1 MNTIKLSESVYRD
14 KVMGCWLGKNAGGS
28 LGAPHEKMWGNKKT
42 FDISFYTKMEEG
54 GLPNDDLEIQLIWLM
69 MLEERGLEVTCKDF
83 AEYWMNHIG
92 YCPDEYGCH
101 KTNLRKGLAPP
112 ISGKHNNP
120 FKDCMGCPIRSEIWA
135 CIAPGL
141 PHVAVNYAWHDAV
154 CDHAGGESVYGEL
167 FNAALESA
175 AFVISDRDTLL
186 DIGLSVIPEGCKT
199 AQTIRIARKEHAAGK
214 TWLEAR
220 NAVYEFAKH
229 PFAQHSPINL
239 GFQTIGWLYGEDFG
253 DSLCKAMNCGYDT
266 DCTAA
271 TLGSILGIIHGAKAL
286 PEEWIKPLGNK
297 IVLTPPP
304 GIIHV
309 QVPEDVD
316 ELTDR
321 TIAITRQLL
330 AKYHDKVQLVS
341 RTSQCGISDSE
352 QDRNPPTP
360 FKKGGL
366 SNEIID
372 YNVINEILSR
382 PQNNISHSLNH
393 IDVSVAYPNEPV
405 ISVLEPMKAIITIKN
420 TSPEPLKISVKINSP
435 DGFTVSR
442 IPPLKVSDPANA
454 GGVAEGRG
462 MLSKCEQLPPN
473 ENISFEVEFSC
484 TDKTKMQISNRAF
497 IFLDIE
503 ERSAVDAVP
512 IVMLGARRWLVSKV
526 FEGQTLED
534 ADTIPEDVSEESQGN
549 DWEILDLMDD
559 ELKVEYLYNN
569 KPGVIYLR
577 YHAHNPEEKLT
588 RIGVPNDYRMK
599 IWINGKEKNHTQVIV
614 PCRPAVVGDVDP
626 EIEWKEHRWELVNA
640 VDITLP
646 KGWNTFVIKLERG
659 EKPIQAYFTTAYDFS
674 CFHSLAG
681 LDGSRFPWDK

>member
-1 MNTIKLSESVYRD
+1 VNTIKLSESVYRD

-28 LGAPHEKMWGNKKT
+28 LGAPHEKMWGNEKT
-42 FDISFYTKMEEG
+42 FDVSFYTKMEEG
-54 GLPNDDLEIQLIWLM
+54 GLPNDDLEIQLIWLI
-69 MLEERGLEVTCKDF
+69 MLEEKGLEVTCKDF

-141 PHVAVNYAWHDAV
+141 PHVAVDYAWHDAV

-167 FNAALESA
+167 FNASLESA
-175 AFVISDRDTLL
+175 AFVISDRDSLL
-186 DIGLSVIPEGCKT
+186 DIGLSVIPEECKT
-199 AQTIRIARKEHAAGK
+199 AQTIRLAREEHAAGK
-214 TWLEAR
+214 SWLEAR

-239 GFQTIGWLYGEDFG
+239 GFQTIGWLYGENFG

-286 PEEWIKPLGNK
+286 PEKWIKPLGNK

-330 AKYHDKVQLVS
+330 AKHHDKVQLVNDLN
-341 RTSQCGISDSE
+341 CKAGAWGNVA
-352 QDRNPPTP
+352 RNS
-360 FKKGGL
+360 L
-366 SNEIID
+366 STIQNSLVDMNI
-372 YNVINEILSR
+372 INEILSR
-382 PQNNISHSLNH
+382 PQDNIVH
-393 IDVSVAYPNEPV
+393 ILTHLDVTIAYNEEPV
-405 ISVLEPMKAIITIKN
+405 ISVLEPVKVIITVKN
-420 TSPEPLKISVKINSP
+420 TSPETLKISAKISLP
-435 DGFTVSR
+435 DGFSVSCVSR
-442 IPPLKVSDPANA
+442 CDILNHKQEI
-454 GGVAEGRG
+454 VA
-462 MLSKCEQLPPN
+462 N

-497 IFLDIE
+497 LLLDVE
-503 ERSAVDAVP
+503 ERSAIKAVP
-512 IVMLGARRWLVSKV
+512 IVMLGARRWLISKV
-526 FEGQTLED
+526 FEGQRLED
-534 ADTIPEDVSEESQGN
+534 TDTIPENISKDFQGD
-549 DWEILDLMDD
+549 DWEILDLKDD
-559 ELKVEYLYNN
+559 ELKVEHFFNN

-577 YHAHNPEEKLT
+577 YHAYNPEEKLT
-588 RIGVPNDYRMK
+588 RIGVPNNHRMK
-599 IWINGKEKNHTQVIV
+599 IWINGKEENQTQTIV

-640 VDITLP
+640 VDVTLP
-646 KGWNTFVIKLERG
+646 KGWNIFVIKLERG
-659 EKPIQAYFTTAYDFS
+659 EKPVQAFFTTAYDFS
-674 CFHSLAG
+674 CFHSLVKLNG
-681 LDGSRFPWDK
+681 VVFPWEK

>member
-1 MNTIKLSESVYRD
+1 MNSKIIKLSEDVYRD

-28 LGAPHEKMWGNKKT
+28 LGMPHEMMWGNEKV
-42 FDISFYTKMEEG
+42 FDVSFYTKMEEG

-69 MLEERGLEVTCKDF
+69 MLEDRGLEITCKDF
-83 AEYWMNHIG
+83 AEYWMNHVG

-141 PHVAVNYAWHDAV
+141 PHVAAHYAWHDAV

-167 FNAALESA
+167 FNAALQSA

-186 DIGLSVIPEGCKT
+186 DIGLSVIPENCKT
-199 AQTIRIARKEHAAGK
+199 AQTIRIAREQHAAGK
-214 TWLEAR
+214 TWLETR

-286 PEEWIKPLGNK
+286 PEKWIKPLGNK

-309 QVPEDVD
+309 QVPKDVD

-341 RTSQCGISDSE
+341 E
-352 QDRNPPTP
+352 HPPESP
-360 FKKGGL
+360 FKGGL
-366 SNEIID
+366 ELID
-372 YNVINEILSR
+372 YNIINEILSR
-382 PQNNISHSLNH
+382 PQDNIVHSLNH
-393 IDVSVAYPNEPV
+393 LDVSIAYPTEPV
-405 ISVLEPMKAIITIKN
+405 ISVSEPMKAIVTIKN
-420 TSPEPLKISVKINSP
+420 TSPEPLKVSAKINSP
-435 DGFTVSR
+435 DG
-442 IPPLKVSDPANA
+442 INPLLRGVPDRAGCVIPAN
-454 GGVAEGRG
+454 E
-462 MLSKCEQLPPN
+462 E
-473 ENISFEVEFSC
+473 ISFEVEFSC
-484 TDKTKMQISNRAF
+484 TDKTKMQVTNQAF
-497 IFLDIE
+497 LFLEIE
-503 ERSAVDAVP
+503 ERSAVEAIP
-512 IVMLGARRWLVSKV
+512 IVMLGARRWLVSKL
-526 FEGQTLED
+526 FEGQKLED
-534 ADTIPEDVSEESQGN
+534 ADTIPENVSENSQG
-549 DWEILDLMDD
+549 DEWEILDLKDD
-559 ELKVEYLYNN
+559 ELKVENLYNN

-577 YHAHNPEEKLT
+577 YHAYNPEEKLT
-588 RIGVPNDYRMK
+588 RVGVPNDQRMK
-599 IWINGKEKNHTQVIV
+599 IWINGKEENHTQVIV
-614 PCRPAVVGDVDP
+614 PCRPAVLGEVDP
-626 EIEWKEHRWELVNA
+626 EIEWNERRWELVNA
-640 VDITLP
+640 VDVTLP

-659 EKPIQAYFTTAYDFS
+659 EKPIQAFFTTAYEFS
-674 CFHSLAG
+674 CFHSLVA
-681 LDGSRFPWDK
+681 LDGTRFPWDTK

>member
-28 LGAPHEKMWGNKKT
+28 LGAPHEKMWGNEKT

-69 MLEERGLEVTCKDF
+69 MLEDRGLEVTCKDF

-112 ISGKHNNP
+112 VSGKHNNP

-186 DIGLSVIPEGCKT
+186 DIGLSVIPEDCKT
-199 AQTIRIARKEHAAGK
+199 AQTIRLARKKHAAGK

-271 TLGSILGIIHGAKAL
+271 TLGSILGIINGAKAL

-309 QVPEDVD
+309 KVPEDVD

-341 RTSQCGISDSE
+341 RTSKCEQISPDS
-352 QDRNPPTP
+352 
-360 FKKGGL
+360 L
-366 SNEIID
+366 ID
-372 YNVINEILSR
+372 MDVINEILSR
-382 PQNNISHSLNH
+382 PQDNISHSLNH

-405 ISVLEPMKAIITIKN
+405 ISVLEPMKSIITIKN
-420 TSPEPLKISVKINSP
+420 TSPEPLKISAKINPP

-442 IPPLKVSDPANA
+442 T
-454 GGVAEGRG
+454 
-462 MLSKCEQLPPN
+462 SKCEQVSRASQREQVCLIEKQEISAN
-473 ENISFEVEFSC
+473 EEFVFDIEFSC
-484 TDKTKMQISNRAF
+484 TDKTKIKISNRSFMF
-497 IFLDIE
+497 IDIE

-534 ADTIPEDVSEESQGN
+534 ADTIPENVSEESQGD

-559 ELKVEYLYNN
+559 ELKVEHLYNN
-569 KPGVIYLR
+569 IPGVIYLR
-577 YHAHNPEEKLT
+577 YHAYNPEEKLT
-588 RIGVPNDYRMK
+588 RIGVPNDHRMK
-599 IWINGKEKNHTQVIV
+599 IWINGKEKNHTQIIV

-640 VDITLP
+640 VDVTLP

-674 CFHSLAG
+674 CFHSLVG

>member
-1 MNTIKLSESVYRD
+1 MNSKIIKLSENVYRD

-28 LGAPHEKMWGNKKT
+28 LGMPHEMMWGNEKI
-42 FDISFYTKMEEG
+42 FDVSFYTKMEEG

-69 MLEERGLEVTCKDF
+69 MLEDRGLEITCKDF
-83 AEYWMNHIG
+83 AEYWMNHVG

-141 PHVAVNYAWHDAV
+141 PHVAAHYAWHDAV

-167 FNAALESA
+167 FNAALQSA

-186 DIGLSVIPEGCKT
+186 DIGLSVIPENCKT
-199 AQTIRIARKEHAAGK
+199 AQTIRIAREQHATDK

-220 NAVYEFAKH
+220 NAVYQFAKH

-239 GFQTIGWLYGEDFG
+239 GFQTIGWLYGKDFG

-286 PEEWIKPLGNK
+286 PEKWIKPLGNK

-330 AKYHDKVQLVS
+330 AKYHDKVQLVNDTACEAGAS
-341 RTSQCGISDSE
+341 HNVERTSPSACEAGSSH
-352 QDRNPPTP
+352 
-360 FKKGGL
+360 
-366 SNEIID
+366 
-372 YNVINEILSR
+372 NVERTSPSAIQNSLVNMDIINEILSR
-382 PQNNISHSLNH
+382 PQDNIVHSLNH
-393 IDVSVAYPNEPV
+393 LDVSIAYPNEPV
-405 ISVLEPMKAIITIKN
+405 ISVSEPMKAIVTIKN
-420 TSPEPLKISVKINSP
+420 TSPEPLKVSAKINSP
-435 DGFTVSR
+435 DGFSSNFIT
-442 IPPLKVSDPANA
+442 IEKQAIPANK
-454 GGVAEGRG
+454 E
-462 MLSKCEQLPPN
+462 
-473 ENISFEVEFSC
+473 ISFEVEFSC
-484 TDKTKMQISNRAF
+484 TDKTKMQITNQAF
-497 IFLDIE
+497 LFIEIE
-503 ERSAVDAVP
+503 ERSAIEAVP
-512 IVMLGARRWLVSKV
+512 IVMLGARRWLVSKL
-526 FEGQTLED
+526 FEGQKLED
-534 ADTIPEDVSEESQGN
+534 ADTIPGNVSENSQG
-549 DWEILDLMDD
+549 DEWEIIDLKDD
-559 ELKVEYLYNN
+559 ELKVENLYNN
-569 KPGVIYLR
+569 KPGIIYLR
-577 YHAHNPEEKLT
+577 YHAYNPEEKLT
-588 RIGVPNDYRMK
+588 RVGVPNNQRMK
-599 IWINGKEKNHTQVIV
+599 IWINGKEENQTQVIV
-614 PCRPAVVGDVDP
+614 PCRPAVLGEVDP
-626 EIEWKEHRWELVNA
+626 EIEWNERRWELVNA
-640 VDITLP
+640 VDVTLP

-659 EKPIQAYFTTAYDFS
+659 KKPIQAFFTTAYEFN
-674 CFHSLAG
+674 CFHSLVG
-681 LDGSRFPWDK
+681 LDGTRFPWDAK

>member
-1 MNTIKLSESVYRD
+1 MTTIKLYESVYRD

-28 LGAPHEKMWGNKKT
+28 LGAPHERMWGNAQT
-42 FDISFYTKMEEG
+42 LNINFYTKMEEG

-83 AEYWMNHIG
+83 AEYWMNHVG

-112 ISGKHNNP
+112 VSGKHNNP

-141 PHVAVNYAWHDAV
+141 PHIAAHYAWHDAV

-175 AFVISDRDTLL
+175 AFVISDRDILL
-186 DIGLSVIPEGCKT
+186 DIGLSVIPEDCKT
-199 AQTIRIARKEHAAGK
+199 AQTIRVARTQHAAGK
-214 TWLEAR
+214 SWLEAR

-286 PEEWIKPLGNK
+286 PKKWIEPLGNK

-304 GIIHV
+304 GIINV
-309 QVPEDVD
+309 KVPKDVD

-341 RTSQCGISDSE
+341 RTSQCGISATNQQENSSVPIIKSKE
-352 QDRNPPTP
+352 
-360 FKKGGL
+360 
-366 SNEIID
+366 SNEIVD

-382 PQNNISHSLNH
+382 SQDNIVHSLTH
-393 IDVSVAYPNEPV
+393 LDVSVAYPDEPV
-405 ISVLEPMKAIITIKN
+405 ISVSEPMEAVITIKN
-420 TSPEPLKISVKINSP
+420 TSPESLNISARINSP
-435 DGFTVSR
+435 EGFSPLLRGVDAKRTGYVNQCA
-442 IPPLKVSDPANA
+442 IPKQELAAN
-454 GGVAEGRG
+454 E
-462 MLSKCEQLPPN
+462 E
-473 ENISFEVEFSC
+473 ISFDIEFSC
-484 TDKTKMQISNRAF
+484 TDKTKMKISNRAF
-497 IFLDIE
+497 LFINID
-503 ERSAVDAVP
+503 ERPAVEAVP
-512 IVMLGARRWLVSKV
+512 IVMLGARRWLVSKF
-526 FEGQTLED
+526 FEGQKIED
-534 ADTIPEDVSEESQGN
+534 ADTIPENISIDSQGE
-549 DWEILDLMDD
+549 DWEILDLKDD
-559 ELKVEYLYNN
+559 ELKVEHFYNN

-577 YHAHNPEEKLT
+577 YHAYNPDEKLT
-588 RIGVPNDYRMK
+588 RVGIPNNHRMK
-599 IWINGKEKNHTQVIV
+599 IWINGKEENHTQVIV

-626 EIEWKEHRWELVNA
+626 EIEWNERRWELVNA
-640 VDITLP
+640 VDVTLP
-646 KGWNTFVIKLERG
+646 KGWNTFVVKLERG
-659 EKPIQAYFTTAYDFS
+659 EKPIKAYFTTAYEFS
-674 CFHSLAG
+674 CFHSLVK
-681 LDGSRFPWDK
+681 LDGTRFPWDAKK

>member
-28 LGAPHEKMWGNKKT
+28 LGAPHEKMWGNEKT

-69 MLEERGLEVTCKDF
+69 MLEDRGLDVTCKDF

-186 DIGLSVIPEGCKT
+186 DIGLSVIPEDCKT
-199 AQTIRIARKEHAAGK
+199 AQTICLAREQHAAGK

-220 NAVYEFAKH
+220 NAVYKFAQH

-271 TLGSILGIIHGAKAL
+271 TLGSILGIINGAKAL

-309 QVPEDVD
+309 KVPEDVD

-341 RTSQCGISDSE
+341 RTSKCEQISPDSLV
-352 QDRNPPTP
+352 DM
-360 FKKGGL
+360 
-366 SNEIID
+366 D
-372 YNVINEILSR
+372 VINEVLSR
-382 PQNNISHSLNH
+382 PQNNISHTLNH

-405 ISVLEPMKAIITIKN
+405 ISVSEPMKVIITIKN
-420 TSPEPLKISVKINSP
+420 TSPEPLKVSAKINPP
-435 DGFTVSR
+435 DGFEVSR
-442 IPPLKVSDPANA
+442 ASKREQVCLIEKQEVAAN
-454 GGVAEGRG
+454 
-462 MLSKCEQLPPN
+462 KDY
-473 ENISFEVEFSC
+473 SFEIDFSC
-484 TDKTKMQISNRAF
+484 TDKTKMKISNRAF
-497 IFLDIE
+497 LIVDIE

-526 FEGQTLED
+526 FEGQKLED
-534 ADTIPEDVSEESQGN
+534 ADTIPENISEKSQGN
-549 DWEILDLMDD
+549 DWEILDLKDD
-559 ELKVEYLYNN
+559 ELKVEHLYNN

-577 YHAHNPEEKLT
+577 YHAYNPEEKLT
-588 RIGVPNDYRMK
+588 RIGVPNDHRMK
-599 IWINGKEKNHTQVIV
+599 IWINGKEKNHTQIIV

-674 CFHSLAG
+674 CFHSLVG